1 MGTSER
7 RERHQASLR
16 HEILDAASQLFAE
29 EGYHRVTMRRIAQR
43 IEYSP
48 TTLYLHFKDKNE
60 LLAAVCDETFS
71 QLAATFDRLGSASR
85 APLGY
90 LREMLRTYVDFGLA
104 HPAQY
109 TVTFIV
115 PGTDGGAGP
124 AVSAAVFGVSAGRRA
139 FEIVRE
145 GVRACVERGDIRTA
159 DVDVTAQALWA
170 AAHGVTSLL
179 IAMPGVPFVAK
190 SALADHT
197 IDTLIAG
204 LRAPATGPRTQPAAR
219 PSRGAFLD

>member
-16 HEILDAASQLFAE
+16 REILDAASQLFAE

-71 QLAATFDRLGSASR
+71 QLAATFERLGNASR
-85 APLGY
+85 APLVY

-109 TVTFIV
+109 TVAFIV
-115 PGTDGGAGP
+115 PGVDDGAAQGS
-124 AVSAAVFGVSAGRRA
+124 SAAVFGVKSGRRA
-139 FEIVRE
+139 FEILRR
-145 GVRACVERGDIRTA
+145 GVRACVESGDIRTA
-159 DVDVTAQALWA
+159 NADLTAQALLA

-179 IAMPGVPFVAK
+179 ITMPGVPPVAK

-204 LRAPATGPRTQPAAR
+204 LRAPATALRSQPAAR